1 MTSESKKSISIV
13 LVGAAGQ
20 GIATVESLLT
30 KVLKE
35 SGLHVFSTS
44 EFMSRVRGGTN
55 STTIRVSTERVRAYC
70 DKIDIL
76 IPFSKEAIS
85 HVQDRLTKSSCIIG
99 DKKLFENEP
108 LATSHLFIDT
118 SYEKVALDIG
128 NRVYSNSVA
137 VGLLAGLFRTDR
149 KLIEDLLTN
158 RFHKKGSEIVSKNV
172 DAANR
177 GCDLADEYIAN
188 NQIPLDLEFTKENT
202 VSSELYM
209 NGRDAI
215 ALGAIAG
222 GCNYVIF
229 YPMAPST
236 GIGTFLALNRLDFGI
251 ISDQTEDEISA
262 VNKAFGAWYA
272 GGRALVT
279 TSGGGFALMTE
290 GISLAGIT
298 EMPLVIHLGQRP
310 GPATGMPTRTEQG
323 DLELALYAGH
333 GDFPRVIYAP
343 GTLKEAFKLT
353 QMAFNVATEW
363 QVVVIILTDHYFINS
378 SYNLPSLDH
387 ENLSINK
394 SIVETDEG
402 YQRYTITPNGISP
415 RGIPGYGKGT
425 VRVDS
430 HTHTEDSQITE
441 NPVIRTQMVEKRLNK
456 LKGLTNN
463 ALKPKLQGTSEFQTL
478 VVSWGSTYHL
488 IQEALKNSVFDSK
501 KVAHLHFS
509 QVYPVHKSAKEF
521 LRKANKVVIVENNA
535 TGQFSKVIL
544 LETGIQ
550 IKDKILKFTGY
561 PFSVE
566 ELVKKL
572 EDVV

>member
-1 MTSESKKSISIV
+1 MTIESKNSISIV

-30 KVLKE
+30 KVLKK

-55 STTIRVSTERVRAYC
+55 STTIRVSSERVRAYC

-76 IPFSKEAIS
+76 VPLSKESIS
-85 HVQDRLTKSSCIIG
+85 HVKHRLTKLSCIIG

-108 LATSHLFIDT
+108 LAKSHVFIDT
-118 SYEKVALDIG
+118 SYEKVALEVG

-137 VGLLAGLFRTDR
+137 VGLLAGLLQMDR
-149 KLIEDLLTN
+149 KLIGEMLTN
-158 RFHKKGSEIVSKNV
+158 RFDSKGTEIVKKNLE
-172 DAANR
+172 AANR
-177 GCDLADEYIAN
+177 GCDLADSYIASN
-188 NQIPLDLEFTKENT
+188 RLPMEIKLSKQPS
-202 VSSELYM
+202 VSSELFM
-209 NGRDAI
+209 TGRDAI

-222 GCNYVIF
+222 GCNYVVF

-236 GIGTFLALNRLDFGI
+236 GIGTFLAQNRLDFGI

-343 GTLKEAFKLT
+343 GSLKEAFKLT
-353 QMAFNVATEW
+353 QMAFNIADEW

-378 SYNLPSLDH
+378 SYNLPSLEH
-387 ENLSINK
+387 ENLSIKK
-394 SIVETDEG
+394 SIIETDEG
-402 YQRYTITPNGISP
+402 YQRYTITSNGISP
-415 RGIPGYGKGT
+415 RGIPGYGDGT

-441 NPVIRTQMVEKRLNK
+441 DPEIRQKMVEKRLTK
-456 LKGLTNN
+456 LNSLKTN
-463 ALKPKLQGTSEFQTL
+463 ALKPKLQGVTDYKTL

-488 IQEALKNSVFDSK
+488 IQEACKRPVFTSK

-509 QVYPVHKSAKEF
+509 QVYPLHKSVKEILQKAAK
-521 LRKANKVVIVENNA
+521 VIIVENNA
-535 TGQFSKVIL
+535 TAQFSKVIL
-544 LETGIQ
+544 LETGVQ
-550 IKDKILKFTGY
+550 IKTKILKYSGY
-561 PFSVE
+561 SFSVE
-566 ELVKKL
+566 ELVNKL
-572 EDVV
+572 EDEV

>member
-1 MTSESKKSISIV
+1 MTSEVKNTVSIV

-30 KVLKE
+30 KILKK

-55 STTIRVSTERVRAYC
+55 STTIRVSSERVRAYHE
-70 DKIDIL
+70 KIDIL
-76 IPFSKEAIS
+76 VPFSKEAIS
-85 HVQDRLTKSSCIIG
+85 HVKHRLIKSTCIIG
-99 DKKLFENEP
+99 DRKLFENEP
-108 LATSHLFIDT
+108 LANSHVFIDT
-118 SYEKVALDIG
+118 SYEKIAVEIG

-137 VGLLAGLFRTDR
+137 VGLLAGLLKMER
-149 KLIEDLLTN
+149 KLIGDILTN
-158 RFHKKGSEIVSKNV
+158 RFESKGSEIVSKNIK
-172 DAANR
+172 AANR
-177 GCDLADEYIAN
+177 GCDIADEYIEKKL
-188 NQIPLDLEFTKENT
+188 IPIDIKFQKKKSISN
-202 VSSELYM
+202 ELYLT
-209 NGRDAI
+209 GRDAV
-215 ALGAIAG
+215 ALGAIGG
-222 GCNYVIF
+222 GCNYVVF

-236 GIGTFLALNRLDFGI
+236 GVGRFLAQNRLDFGI

-262 VNKAFGAWYA
+262 INKAFGAWYA

-333 GDFPRVIYAP
+333 GDFPRVILTP
-343 GTLKEAFKLT
+343 GTLKEAFTLT
-353 QMAFNVATEW
+353 QLAFNIAAKW
-363 QVVVIILTDHYFINS
+363 QVVVIVLTDHYFMIS
-378 SYNLPSLDH
+378 SYNFPSFDH
-387 ENLSINK
+387 ENL
-394 SIVETDEG
+394 IVQKAIIETEEG
-402 YQRYTITPNGISP
+402 YQRYSFTSNGISP

-441 NPVIRTQMVEKRLNK
+441 DPKIRAQMVEKRFKK
-456 LKGLTNN
+456 LAGLTNS
-463 ALKPKLQGTSEFQTL
+463 ALEPKLQGSGDYRTL
-478 VVSWGSTYHL
+478 IVSWGSTYHI
-488 IQEALKNSVFDSK
+488 IQEALKNDIFTSK
-501 KVAHLHFS
+501 KIAHLHFT
-509 QVYPVHKSAKEF
+509 QVYPLHKSVAKT
-521 LRKANKVVIVENNA
+521 LRKADKVIIVENNA

-544 LETGIQ
+544 LETGVL
-550 IKDKILKFTGY
+550 IKTKILKYTGY

-566 ELVKKL
+566 ELVNKL
-572 EDVV
+572 EDEV

>member
-1 MTSESKKSISIV
+1 MTSESKNSISIV

-30 KVLKE
+30 KVLKK

-55 STTIRVSTERVRAYC
+55 STTIRVSSERVRAYC

-76 IPFSKEAIS
+76 VPFSKESIS
-85 HVQDRLTKSSCIIG
+85 HVKHRLTKSSCIIG

-108 LATSHLFIDT
+108 LAKSHVFIDT
-118 SYEKVALDIG
+118 SYEKVALKVG

-137 VGLLAGLFRTDR
+137 VGLLAGLLKMDR
-149 KLIEDLLTN
+149 KLIGEMLTN
-158 RFHKKGSEIVSKNV
+158 RFDSKGTEVVKKNLE
-172 DAANR
+172 AANR
-177 GCDLADEYIAN
+177 GCDLADSYIAN
-188 NQIPLDLEFTKENT
+188 NRLPLDIKLSKQPS
-202 VSSELYM
+202 VSSELFM
-209 NGRDAI
+209 TGRDAVS
-215 ALGAIAG
+215 LGAIAG
-222 GCNYVIF
+222 GCNYVVF

-236 GIGTFLALNRLDFGI
+236 GIGTFLAQNRLDFGI

-343 GTLKEAFKLT
+343 GSLKEAFKLA
-353 QMAFNVATEW
+353 QMAFNIAAEY

-378 SYNLPSLDH
+378 SYNLPSLEH
-387 ENLSINK
+387 ENLSIKK
-394 SIVETDEG
+394 SIIETDEG
-402 YQRYTITPNGISP
+402 YQRYTITSNGISP
-415 RGIPGYGKGT
+415 RGIPGYGDGT

-441 NPVIRTQMVEKRLNK
+441 DPMIRQKMVEKRLTK
-456 LKGLTNN
+456 LNGLKTN
-463 ALKPKLQGTSEFQTL
+463 ALKPKLQGAVDYKTL

-488 IQEALKNSVFDSK
+488 VQEAFKRPVFTSK

-509 QVYPVHKSAKEF
+509 QVYPLHKSVKE
-521 LRKANKVVIVENNA
+521 LLQKADKVIIVENNA
-535 TGQFSKVIL
+535 TAQFSKVIL
-544 LETGIQ
+544 LETGVQ
-550 IKDKILKFTGY
+550 IKTKILKYTGY
-561 PFSVE
+561 SFSVE
-566 ELVKKL
+566 ELVNKL
-572 EDVV
+572 EDEV